1 MVLPG
6 VFQMAEMVLNFK
18 ICNLKK
24 NGTMALTIISLIKQV
39 PLPTEMRMGD
49 DGLMDRTKAK
59 SIINI
64 DCQFGL
70 EAGLQLKKQYPDA
83 KMIVCSMGPPSFE
96 VALRTAISMGYD
108 EAYLLSD
115 RKLGGSDTYATGLAI
130 STMLKHLGFTKDSK
144 EPFIV
149 LAGRQTSDGDTAHVP
164 SQVAE
169 NLGIPQAT
177 FVESVKADGEGNVI
191 AKRIIEGGY
200 QMMKLPMPCTIS
212 LTPTGIPPRKPS
224 LVGAIKARNLPITV
238 FGIDDIGLGTEKIG
252 INGSPTI
259 VANVINIISER
270 APIIMSEGHNET
282 ALVDNLI
289 LNFKKGANVIEK
301 KETVEK
307 KVSEKPEF
315 PFFDN
320 RNGSKG
326 ILTWAEVTN
335 GIIARP
341 SIELLTP
348 ARKLANQLGNDTKIM
363 TLLIGKNVESLAT
376 TLFEHGSD
384 EVIIVEN
391 DKLEEYL
398 VLPFSSIFAQVIKE
412 RKPEIAL
419 FAATTSGR
427 ELAPRIGVKTGS
439 GVTADCTGLEIGEY
453 INRKEKL
460 INKPIL
466 HSRRPTYGESKLA
479 TILGFV
485 YPQIS
490 TARAGTFEVPSRE
503 EGRKGVL
510 STFKPILDDK
520 EFRVKILKTVRGEGS
535 LQNLFEAD
543 IIVSGGRGT
552 TSDNLGLIKKLV
564 EALKT
569 NGVNAEWACSR
580 VVVDEGVAE
589 YAHQIG
595 QTGKTIRPKVYVAVG
610 ISGAIQ
616 HIAGMKESEKIIA
629 IDHNSKASI
638 FHFADFG
645 IVGEYQ
651 DILPELI
658 ERVKGGFTFGI
669 EAIKN

>member
-1 MVLPG
+1 
-6 VFQMAEMVLNFK
+6 
-18 ICNLKK
+18 
-24 NGTMALTIISLIKQV
+24 MALTIISLIKQV
-39 PLPTEMRMGD
+39 PLPSEMRMGD

-70 EAGLQLKKQYPDA
+70 EAGLQLKKHYPDA
-83 KMIVCSMGPPSFE
+83 RLIVCSMGPGSFE
-96 VALRTAISMGYD
+96 TSLRTAISMGYD
-108 EAYLLSD
+108 QAYLLSD

-169 NLGIPQAT
+169 SIGIPQAT
-177 FVESVKADGEGNVI
+177 FVESVKSDGNGNVI

-200 QMMKLPMPCTIS
+200 QMMKLPMPCVIS

-224 LVGAIKARNLPITV
+224 LSGAIKARLSSITT

-259 VANVINIISER
+259 VAKVINIVSER
-270 APIIMSEGHNET
+270 APITMSQGHNEA
-282 ALVDNLI
+282 ALVDSLI
-289 LNFKKGANVIEK
+289 ANFKKGGNVLEK
-301 KETVEK
+301 KEKEVKKDIDRPDFPEK
-307 KVSEKPEF
+307 DF
-315 PFFDN
+315 RD
-320 RNGSKG
+320 GSRG

-335 GIIARP
+335 GKISRP
-341 SIELLTP
+341 SLELLTP
-348 ARKLANQLGNDTKIM
+348 ARNLANQLGHDTKIM
-363 TLLIGKNVESLAT
+363 TLIIGKNVKPLAQ
-376 TLFEHGSD
+376 TLIEHGSD
-384 EVIIVEN
+384 EVIFVEN
-391 DKLEEYL
+391 DKLAEYL
-398 VLPFSSIFAQVIKE
+398 VLPFSSIFEQVIKV

-427 ELAPRIGVKTGS
+427 ELAPRIGMKTDS

-453 INRKEKL
+453 VDKKEKV
-460 INKPIL
+460 IHTPIL
-466 HSRRPTYGESKLA
+466 ESRRPTYGESKLA

-485 YPQIS
+485 CPQIS
-490 TARAGTFEVPSRE
+490 TARAGTFEVPAQIV
-503 EGRKGVL
+503 GRKGIVTSFEPVL
-510 STFKPILDDK
+510 KDADFVVEIL
-520 EFRVKILKTVRGEGS
+520 ETVRGEGG

-543 IIVSGGRGT
+543 LVVSGGRGT
-552 TSDNLGLIKKLV
+552 TADNLGLVKALA
-564 EALKT
+564 EALKSQ
-569 NGVNAEWACSR
+569 GVNAEWTSSR
-580 VVVDEGVAE
+580 PVVDEGVAE
-589 YAHQIG
+589 YARQVG

-629 IDHNSKASI
+629 IDHNPKAPI
-638 FHFADFG
+638 FHNADFG

-658 ERVKGGFTFGI
+658 DRVKAGFTFGI
-669 EAIKN
+669 EAKKKL